1 MIRRPPRSTLFP
13 YTTLFRHVHDAQRP
27 QRLAEGE
34 GRAVELTEE
43 LVPLQEIL
51 APPAGLFGVAA
62 REEPEVLNGWADEA
76 VVEVDEN
83 RGVGGPEHVAPVQVA
98 VDALRARSRERRGDG
113 VGDVERHVTIAR
125 RQRPGDEVALHQ
137 GLDRL
142 ADAARLVKPR
152 PVTTLAPG
160 PPRRPPAAGPAQPTP
175 PPPLPP
181 VERPRPHPRET

>member
-13 YTTLFRHVHDAQRP
+13 YTTLFRSVHDAQRP

-62 REEPEVLNGWADEA
+62 REEPEILNGWADEA

-98 VDALRARSRERRGDG
+98 VDALRARGRERRGDG

-142 ADAARLVKPR
+142 ADAARHVEPR
-152 PVTTLAPG
+152 PGGRIPRGA
-160 PPRRPPAAGPAQPTP
+160 PPRPSADGAARPPPALPI
-175 PPPLPP
+175 PP
-181 VERPRPHPRET
+181 VRR